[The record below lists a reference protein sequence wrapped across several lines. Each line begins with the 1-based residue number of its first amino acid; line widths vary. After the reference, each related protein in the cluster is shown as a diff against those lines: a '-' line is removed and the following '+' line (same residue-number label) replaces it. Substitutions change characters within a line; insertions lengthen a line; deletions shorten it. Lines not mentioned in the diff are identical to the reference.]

1 MRATVTAVRRWAG
14 WTRRHRRYRKPQSE
28 PCSRPDDV
36 DDQRIPPDPRSYI
49 RRTPPNHPESISR
62 PCGGRPRPPTGPR
75 QIPATAPTEAV
86 RCQRCH
92 RCASIENAT
101 YRSPDTPAD
110 VNRGF
115 GFSALDHVVHKPNH
129 RLVQFDAESDEDE

>member
-1 MRATVTAVRRWAG
+1 MISASLLTLAATSDAR
-14 WTRRHRRYRKPQSE
+14 
-28 PCSRPDDV
+28 
-36 DDQRIPPDPRSYI
+36 
-49 RRTPPNHPESISR
+49 RRTIQTAFLDR
-62 PCGGRPRPPTGPR
+62 AAAGRAQPTGPR